1 MIRWAT
7 VNGYAAMGLGDEGGA
22 IEQGRLADLI
32 VIDGDPTSDITCLGD
47 PARTDLVMKDG
58 RIEKGGEAV

>member
-1 MIRWAT
+1 M
-7 VNGYAAMGLGDEGGA
+7 L
-22 IEQGRLADLI
+22 DLI

-58 RIEKGGEAV
+58 RIVKGGETV